1 MRRMFPVLVLSGR
14 CSRKQ
19 TVIGSLRQGPLVEV
33 SRSRLLKGKR
43 GEEYEQDHDRA
54 PSWGDCAVSS
64 RMRLHDECC
73 FGPNRQGNR
82 IPRHGAHCRSHCWQV
97 RGEERRWRNQ
107 IYVRGERRDEISGN
121 WPRFAKG
128 SSEGRQ
134 GYGAV
139 SRARFTISR
148 DQCDQAVAAIGVM
161 EINTHTQFCG
171 VIGNPVEHS
180 LSPAIHNAAFQKL
193 GLNFV
198 YLAFRVDAIGDAIK
212 GLRALGGFRGASV
225 TIPHKVSVV
234 HFLDDIESM
243 AQQIGA
249 VNTILAIDGKLI
261 GYNTDATGAL
271 RALREGG
278 APLKNET
285 VAMLG
290 SGGAARA
297 IAFALAVESGISC
310 LILLG
315 IEEKERTALA
325 ADLRTK
331 TTMNVVDSYL
341 DEAALKAVLPH
352 ARVLIHCTP
361 IGMAPKVGKSCVPAV
376 LLHRRLTVMDIVYNP
391 RNTQLLLDARAA
403 GCCTIPGL
411 EMFLHQATAQFELWT
426 NKAAPTDVMRAVLES
441 QFS

>member
-1 MRRMFPVLVLSGR
+1 MSKYRFLLINAFSLAP
-14 CSRKQ
+14 
-19 TVIGSLRQGPLVEV
+19 GSSFQLRSFAGPKET
-33 SRSRLLKGKR
+33 
-43 GEEYEQDHDRA
+43 
-54 PSWGDCAVSS
+54 
-64 RMRLHDECC
+64 
-73 FGPNRQGNR
+73 
-82 IPRHGAHCRSHCWQV
+82 
-97 RGEERRWRNQ
+97 Q
-107 IYVRGERRDEISGN
+107 IYNYEDLK
-121 WPRFAKG
+121 P
-128 SSEGRQ
+128 
-134 GYGAV
+134 
-139 SRARFTISR
+139 
-148 DQCDQAVAAIGVM
+148 
-161 EINTHTQFCG
+161 
-171 VIGNPVEHS
+171 
-180 LSPAIHNAAFQKL
+180 
-193 GLNFV
+193 
-198 YLAFRVDAIGDAIK
+198 
-212 GLRALGGFRGASV
+212 
-225 TIPHKVSVV
+225 
-234 HFLDDIESM
+234 FLDDIEST

-341 DEAALKAVLPH
+341 DEATLKAVLPQ

-391 RNTQLLLDARAA
+391 RNTQLLLDARRR
-403 GCCTIPGL
+403 
-411 EMFLHQATAQFELWT
+411 
-426 NKAAPTDVMRAVLES
+426 D
-441 QFS
+441 